1 MSTLRLQLLG
11 TFELVAADDSPTAP
25 LPKKARALL
34 AYVALARGR
43 AVPRE
48 QLAALLWADTAEEQA
63 RASLRQALTAIR
75 RAAPAVEADTETV
88 LLAPA
93 VTAVDVWELE
103 GLAARTGDDAALERA
118 LDLYRGELLAGLRV
132 DAPEFDDWRTAEAE
146 RLRGVAAGAG
156 TVLTRRLGDRGEFAR
171 AAENAARLL
180 AMEPLREDIHRHLMQ
195 LYVRLG
201 RPADALRQYR
211 RCRTLLAT
219 ELGVQPDP
227 ETEALH
233 RSIVEQRRQPGTA
246 SGSMAAPPVEVPAE
260 PLEAPRADTAEVAS
274 GAREAVV
281 AIADLTGFT
290 AYVATQDV
298 ESVHEFLTRYRDGVR
313 RVVRDSGGLL
323 TNFIGARVMMVFGAP
338 VAHGNDASRALR
350 AALALGSELE
360 RVRPSGEVSLAVKAG
375 VASGRVIASREEG
388 QVTVT
393 GAPVSLAAR
402 IMEQTPAGEVWVADP
417 VVQAMGE
424 RVDAE
429 PLPDVGIAALGGPL
443 RLWRVRGIGHV
454 SRARVIAFTGRTA
467 EVRTAAGALARVID
481 RRNGHLLLIEGEAGI
496 GKSRLLA
503 HLLQQASARGF
514 AVHLARTL
522 DFGGGLAAEP
532 MRALL
537 SDILGVP
544 AGGDVVL
551 RARRLE
557 EGVERLVLTPSL
569 HAPLGD
575 MLDLPPRGR
584 DAAMWDAMDDAARDR
599 ARQLAAIR
607 AVAAAAR
614 QRPLVL
620 AIDDL
625 HWAEAGTRRMLDAVA
640 RGTRDQPVLLVIC
653 TRPLAE
659 HPASRWAELMG
670 DEAHTVLKLQP
681 FAPEEALR
689 LAWGYGVDDAEF
701 LEDCVARAQG
711 HPLFLDQLLR
721 YGARGVAVPGSIQN
735 VVLAR
740 LDSLAANERRALQ
753 AAAVLGQ
760 RFTGAALAVLLNDP
774 DYRPDMLI
782 AQSLLREDP
791 EGYAFTHALIQEAVA
806 ASLLRDARV
815 SLHLRAAEHF
825 AGRDGALA
833 AEHLAAAGDAGA
845 ARAFLEAA
853 KREAARNHMER
864 ALRLAQRGLDCGPDE
879 TLRVDLLCLSADAMA
894 DSGAVRESVEHYH
907 AALAL
912 ARTDAARCRCLL
924 GLAAALRVL
933 DRQVEALEVLAEAGP
948 LAARI
953 EDVRTQAQVEI
964 LRGSACFPIGRFDD
978 CLHAYERALQL
989 AERAGAADLQ
999 ARAQGGLGDAHYQRG
1014 RLQSAHR
1021 MFTACVALAR
1031 ERRLVRVE
1039 VSNLPM
1045 LALTHLARAELPAAR
1060 TLAEQAKSIARNLG
1074 DRRADALAD
1083 VALAEIHVLA
1093 GQWNEALNTAERAI
1107 SLSRRMGS
1115 RRFEADG
1122 LMFKAIYLHAQGNDA
1137 EALPLLERAWEIAQA
1152 TSVNYFGPTILVCLA
1167 QVTNDPERRAW
1178 ALAEGERLLAGD
1190 CVSHCYFHFYKMGI
1204 EIAIDSG
1211 DAALARR
1218 YAGALEEYAARE
1230 PLALID
1236 LVVLQGRTLARHV
1249 DGERSAELRAELQA
1263 LRTSAAASSLD
1274 SFLPRLDGAL
1284 AAQPSPGRPKRAG
1297 PLGGRAAGPS
1307 GGT

>member
-1 MSTLRLQLLG
+1 MSTLRLHLLG
-11 TFELVAADDSPTAP
+11 TFELFTADGAPAAP

-34 AYVALARGR
+34 AFVALARGR

-48 QLAALLWADTAEEQA
+48 QLATLLWADTAEEQA

-88 LLAPA
+88 LLAPS
-93 VTAVDVWELE
+93 VSSVDVWDLE
-103 GLAARTGDDAALERA
+103 GFAAKSGDDEALERA
-118 LDLYRGELLAGLRV
+118 LDVYRGELLAGLRV
-132 DAPEFDDWRTAEAE
+132 DAPEFDDWRSAEAE
-146 RLRGVAAGAG
+146 RLRGVAANAG
-156 TVLTRRLGDRGEFAR
+156 TVLVRRLNDRGEFAR
-171 AAENAARLL
+171 AAESAARLL

-211 RCRTLLAT
+211 RCRTLLAQ

-233 RSIVEQRRQPGTA
+233 RSIVEQRRQPGTP
-246 SGSMAAPPVEVPAE
+246 SGGTAAAPLGMPAE
-260 PLEAPRADTAEVAS
+260 PIEPPRAEPTEVSS

-281 AIADLTGFT
+281 VIADLAGFT
-290 AYVATQDV
+290 AYAASQDV
-298 ESVHEFLTRYRDGVR
+298 ESVHEFLVRYRDGVR
-313 RVVRDSGGLL
+313 RVVRDAGGLL

-350 AALALGSELE
+350 AALALGTELD
-360 RVRPSGEVSLAVKAG
+360 RARPSGDVSLAVKAG

-402 IMEQTPAGEVWVADP
+402 IMEQTPSGEVWVADP

-424 RVDAE
+424 RVEAE
-429 PLPDVGIAALGGPL
+429 PLTDMGIAVLGGPL
-443 RLWRVRGIGHV
+443 QLWRVRGIGHV
-454 SRARVIAFTGRTA
+454 SRARAIAFTGRST
-467 EVRTAAGALARVID
+467 EVRTAAAALSRVID

-522 DFGGGLAAEP
+522 DFGGVAAEP
-532 MRALL
+532 MRALI

-544 AGGDVVL
+544 AGGDAIL

-584 DAAMWDAMDDAARDR
+584 DAAMWDAMDDTARDR
-599 ARQLAAIR
+599 ARQLAVIR

-614 QRPLVL
+614 QRPIVL
-620 AIDDL
+620 AVDDL
-625 HWAEAGTRRMLDAVA
+625 HWAEAGTRRTLEAVA

-653 TRPLAE
+653 TRPSAE
-659 HPASRWAELMG
+659 HPATRWGELMG
-670 DEAHTVLKLQP
+670 DEAHTVLRLQP
-681 FAPEEALR
+681 LAPEEALR
-689 LAWGYGVDDAEF
+689 LAWGYGVDDVEF
-701 LEDCVARAQG
+701 LQDCVERAQG

-721 YGARGVAVPGSIQN
+721 YGARGDAVPGSIQN

-740 LDSLAANERRALQ
+740 LDSLPADERRALQ

-760 RFTGAALAVLLNDP
+760 RFTGAALCVLLNDP
-774 DYRPDMLI
+774 EYRPDSLI

-864 ALRLAQRGLDCGPDE
+864 ALRLAQRGLECSPDE

-894 DSGAVRESVEHYH
+894 DSGSVRESVEHYRS
-907 AALAL
+907 ALAL

-933 DRQVEALEVLAEAGP
+933 DRQLEALEVLAEAEP
-948 LAARI
+948 LAARM
-953 EDVRTQAQVEI
+953 EDVRTQAQVHI

-978 CLHAYERALQL
+978 CLNAYDRALKL

-999 ARAQGGLGDAHYQRG
+999 ARALGGLGDAHYQRG
-1014 RLQSAHR
+1014 RLQTAHR
-1021 MFTACVALAR
+1021 MFTDCVALAR

-1045 LALTHLARAELPAAR
+1045 LALTHLARAEVSAAR
-1060 TLAEQAKSIARNLG
+1060 TLAEQAKSIARSLG

-1093 GQWNEALNTAERAI
+1093 GQWNEALDTAERAI

-1122 LMFKAIYLHAQGNDA
+1122 LMFKAICLHAHGHDA
-1137 EALPLLERAWEIAQA
+1137 AALPLLERAWEIAQA
-1152 TSVNYFGPTILVCLA
+1152 TSVNYFGPTILVCMA
-1167 QVTNDPERRAW
+1167 QVTADPERRAW

-1190 CVSHCYFHFYKMGI
+1190 CVSHCYFHFYKIGI

-1218 YAGALEEYAARE
+1218 YAGLLEEYASRE
-1230 PLALID
+1230 PLPLID
-1236 LVVLQGRTLARHV
+1236 LVVHEGRMLARHV
-1249 DGERSAELRAELQA
+1249 DGERSPELSAELQA
-1263 LRTSAAASSLD
+1263 LRTKAAAAGLD
-1274 SFLPRLDGAL
+1274 SFLPRLDGA
-1284 AAQPSPGRPKRAG
+1284 ATVQASAMPAG
-1297 PLGGRAAGPS
+1297 AGATAS
-1307 GGT
+1307 T